1 MKNRNDFLP
10 VNMNDVKERGWADID
25 FVYVTGD
32 AYVDHPSFGVS
43 IISRVLE
50 AEGFRIAIL
59 SQPDY
64 KSCEDFKRFGRP
76 RLGFLVT
83 SGNIDSMVAHYTVS
97 KKKRSYDY
105 YSPAGAM
112 GKRPDRAVI
121 VYCNRIREAFG
132 DVPIIIGGLE
142 ASLRRFAHYDYWD
155 DKVRRSILVDSRAD
169 ILTYGMGEN
178 ILRRIA
184 KLLDKGVPIKKIR
197 DVRGTAYLCKKGEQ
211 VHFDSIE
218 IGDYDTLKTDKAAY
232 AKAFSVQYKNTDS
245 VRGKA
250 LIEYYDDKML
260 VQNPPMPP
268 LEREELDYV
277 YSLPYAR
284 DFHPDYD
291 AVGGV
296 PAITEVKHS
305 ITHNRGCFGACNFCA
320 IAFHQGREVRSRSE
334 ESVIAEARKIAAMDD
349 FKGYI
354 NDVGGPTANFRYP
367 SCDRQKECGV
377 CPGKKCLSPT
387 PCKHLKVDHTEYAE
401 MLRKIENIEKV
412 KKVFVRSGIRFD
424 YLVYD
429 EDDSFFRQLVTHHV
443 SGQLKVAPEHC
454 SNNALMM
461 MGKPSIEVFEAFKKK
476 YFKLCDEAG
485 LEQYLVPY
493 LMSSHPGATMNDA
506 VEMAIWLKR
515 WGYLPE
521 QVQDFYPT
529 PGTISTV
536 MYYTGIHPMTGK
548 SVYVTTDYHEKKLQ
562 RALLQYS
569 KPENANLVREALMLA
584 GREDLIGNGGECLV
598 RPAFGQG
605 RGSNLTQ
612 QKKNGKGNKK
622 SPRGRV
628 TENEAYGKKGKVY
641 GKAPNKKKVNNPLQN
656 TAKKTT
662 KLDRIFGEEAGR
674 IKREAARI
682 TESSRTSST
691 RGSKSNTK
699 GSKKSKRN

>member
-10 VNMNDVKERGWADID
+10 VNMKDVKERGWADVD

-50 AEGFRIAIL
+50 ADGFRIAIL
-59 SQPDY
+59 AQPDY

-76 RLGFLVT
+76 RFGFLVT
-83 SGNIDSMVAHYTVS
+83 GGNIDSMVAHYTVS

-105 YSPAGAM
+105 YSPAGVM

-121 VYCNRIREAFG
+121 VYCNRIREAYG
-132 DVPIIIGGLE
+132 DIPIVIGGLE

-155 DKVRRSILVDSRAD
+155 DKVRRSVLVDSRAD

-197 DVRGTAYLCKKGEQ
+197 DVRGTVYLAKKGET
-211 VHFDSIE
+211 VHFDSVE
-218 IGDYDTLKTDKAAY
+218 IGDYDVLKTDKAAY
-232 AKAFSVQYKNTDS
+232 AKAFSIQYKNTDS

-291 AVGGV
+291 AIGGV

-320 IAFHQGREVRSRSE
+320 IAFHQGREVRSRSQ
-334 ESVIAEARKIAAMDD
+334 ESVITEAKKIAAMDD

-367 SCDRQKECGV
+367 SCDKQKECGV
-377 CPGKKCLSPT
+377 CPSKKCLAPT
-387 PCKHLKVDHTEYAE
+387 PCKNLKIDHTEYAE
-401 MLRKIENIEKV
+401 MLRKIEQIDKV

-429 EDDSFFRQLVTHHV
+429 QDDSFFRQLVSRHV

-461 MGKPSIEVFEAFKKK
+461 MGKPSVEVFEAFKKK
-476 YFKLCDEAG
+476 YFKLCDEVG

-506 VEMAIWLKR
+506 VEMAVWLKK

-548 SVYVTTDYHEKKLQ
+548 KVYVTTDYHEKKLQ

-569 KPENANLVREALMLA
+569 KPENANLVREALTIA
-584 GREDLIGNGGECLV
+584 GREDLIGTGPECLV

-605 RGSNLTQ
+605 KGSNLTP
-612 QKKNGKGNKK
+612 QKKNTKNGKKT
-622 SPRGRV
+622 PRGRV
-628 TENEAYGKKGKVY
+628 TDSETYGKKGKVY
-641 GKAPNKKKVNNPLQN
+641 GKAPTKKKVNNPLQN
-656 TAKKTT
+656 TGKKST
-662 KLDRIFGEEAGR
+662 KLDRIFGDDAGR
-674 IKREAARI
+674 IKREAARM
-682 TESSRTSST
+682 TDSNRS
-691 RGSKSNTK
+691 GSKNDRK
-699 GSKKSKRN
+699 NGSKNQRKSSKR

>member
-132 DVPIIIGGLE
+132 DIPIIIGGLE

-197 DVRGTAYLCKKGEQ
+197 DVRGTAYLCKKGEP

-284 DFHPDYD
+284 DFHLDYD
-291 AVGGV
+291 ALGGV

-401 MLRKIENIEKV
+401 MLRKIESIDKV

-536 MYYTGIHPMTGK
+536 MYYTGINPMTGK

-569 KPENANLVREALMLA
+569 KPENANLVREALVLA

-641 GKAPNKKKVNNPLQN
+641 GKALNKKKVNNPLQN
-656 TAKKTT
+656 TTKKTT
-662 KLDRIFGEEAGR
+662 KLDRIFGAEADR

-682 TESSRTSST
+682 TENSRTNSS
-691 RGSKSNTK
+691 RGSKNSAK
-699 GSKKSKRN
+699 GNKKSKRS